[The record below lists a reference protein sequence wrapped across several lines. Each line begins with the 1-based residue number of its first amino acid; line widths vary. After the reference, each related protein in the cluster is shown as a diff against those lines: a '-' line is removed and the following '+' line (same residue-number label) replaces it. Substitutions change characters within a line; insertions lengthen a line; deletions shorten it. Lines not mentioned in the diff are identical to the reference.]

1 MPDNAAPLA
10 TLFKSV
16 EDYSSSTIELLKLIA
31 IDKSADV
38 VSSIVSRFTILII
51 AALSVII
58 LNIGLA
64 MFIGKY
70 LSDYFYGFF
79 IMGGFYALLAILIYL
94 FSRRCIKYPVRNSII
109 RQLLK

>member
-10 TLFKSV
+10 TLLKSA
-16 EDYSSSTIELLKLIA
+16 EDYSSSTIELIKLQA

-38 VSSIVSRFTILII
+38 VSSVVSRLTILII

-64 MFIGKY
+64 LFIGKY
-70 LSDYFYGFF
+70 LNDYFYGFF
-79 IMGGFYALLAILIYL
+79 IMGGFYALLAILIHL
-94 FSRRCIKYPVRNSII
+94 FNLQWIKYPLQNSII